1 MKSFSIH
8 ANQTRIS
15 LLIIKSRNISNGKIG
30 HFLAYLF
37 ADSIPF
43 PYDIPCL
50 KKERKFTRPNSRKA
64 NIVKRFADDTKLYAV
79 VNEEKQ
85 QIRLQNVIDSFLKWS
100 DRWLLKFNKSKCK
113 HIHLGPNT
121 NIKYKMRES
130 NIQQVTEEKDLG
142 IRQA

>member
-1 MKSFSIH
+1 MSACFSWITSIH

-64 NIVKRFADDTKLYAV
+64 NPWFDLQKIYIYFIEITFLSQFCLFNTLFQVYPTTARMNNFSGLVKRHLAGIFCGY
-79 VNEEKQ
+79 
-85 QIRLQNVIDSFLKWS
+85 RLLTAWF
-100 DRWLLKFNKSKCK
+100 
-113 HIHLGPNT
+113 
-121 NIKYKMRES
+121 
-130 NIQQVTEEKDLG
+130 
-142 IRQA
+142 